1 MVQVFLGGICP
12 LPPDNQPTGIF
23 KQEVLMPVWV
33 GREGLAGD
41 AQADR
46 RVHGGPEKA
55 LHQYAIANYARL
67 ASKFPDAANLLIPG
81 SIGENLSAPRWD
93 ETNIAIGDVF
103 RFGDSR
109 IQVSQPRSPCW
120 KIDNRFG
127 VEGMAQYIAE
137 QRITGWYF
145 RVLEEGAAETS
156 AEFDRIERN
165 VDPVSIADLLSL
177 WGEHRPDLDR
187 LIKVSR
193 TPGLTASW
201 ANKFEDRA
209 ARLRQMAEDKP
220 KLFHPRPDT
229 NMQG

>member
-1 MVQVFLGGICP
+1 MVQIFLGGIRP

-67 ASKFPDAANLLIPG
+67 ALAFPDAAKFLIPG
-81 SIGENLSAPRWD
+81 SIGENLSASDWD
-93 ETNIAIGDVF
+93 ETLIAIGDVF
-103 RFGDSR
+103 RLGDST

-120 KIDNRFG
+120 KIDYRFG
-127 VEGMAQYIAE
+127 VEGMAQFIAE

-145 RVLEEGAAETS
+145 RVLEEGAVDPGANFE
-156 AEFDRIERN
+156 RIRRN
-165 VDPVSIADLLSL
+165 DIPVSIADVLSL
-177 WGEHRPDLDR
+177 WAEHRPDPDR
-187 LIKVSR
+187 LVEVAR

-201 ANKFEDRA
+201 VSKLEDRA
-209 ARLRQMAEDKP
+209 VRLRQMVVDQP
-220 KLFHPRPDT
+220 KLFHPRPDANT
-229 NMQG
+229 QD